1 MNESDKRAAAL
12 AAIEEV
18 RPGMVVGLGTGS
30 TAAFAITAL
39 GERRLDIRAVATSL
53 ASEALARAAGILL
66 IDLPAE
72 IDLTIDG
79 ADEIDS
85 RFRAIKGAGGA
96 MLREKVVASASKQM
110 IVIADSS
117 KQVAAIGA
125 ALIPVEVLPFAEAF
139 VAAQLTRLGARVTLR
154 AGFLSDQGNI
164 VLDCRFPVD
173 ADHARLDIEISGI
186 PGVLGHGLFLS
197 QVSTTYI
204 AEHGVVTRLERDAP
218 AD

>member
-18 RPGMVVGLGTGS
+18 RAGMVVGLGTGS

-173 ADHARLDIEISGI
+173 ADHARLDIGISGI

-204 AEHGVVTRLERDAP
+204 AERGVVTRLERDAP